1 MSSHAVIAGLT
12 GCPGSCARQRPATI
26 GGSLARPASVRLR
39 FRRISHSPSLTSV
52 SRSVPLLV
60 MDRSMISTLMPSGVR
75 NFMMSPCDLH
85 ITGRYQLI
93 IGSVSQLDA
102 ILHAQPVALPAPV
115 PGREHRRHD
124 YTGWY
129 LHHPQR
135 PAEDRTDPL
144 QALLGP
150 EHFAAEEPAEPVKKP
165 RWVKTIPEGMHKIGD
180 LAKALHRRP
189 RLIREWIEKGT
200 IPDAPAWIGGNR
212 VWPAAEVNLLA
223 QIAQEEGLIAN
234 PHALWRKNSNFIV
247 RAHDE
252 VAELRRQQSHQGP
265 FSSPVDGAS

>member
-1 MSSHAVIAGLT
+1 
-12 GCPGSCARQRPATI
+12 
-26 GGSLARPASVRLR
+26 
-39 FRRISHSPSLTSV
+39 
-52 SRSVPLLV
+52 
-60 MDRSMISTLMPSGVR
+60 
-75 NFMMSPCDLH
+75 MSPRDLH
-85 ITGRYQLI
+85 ITGRYQPI

-150 EHFAAEEPAEPVKKP
+150 EHFAAEEPAEPVKAS
-165 RWVKTIPEGMHKIGD
+165 RWVKTIPDDLHKISD
-180 LAKALHRRP
+180 LATALERRP

-200 IPDAPAWIGGNR
+200 IPDAPLRMRDGKPIVNDGEPRGYR
-212 VWPAAEVNLLA
+212 LWPAEEINLLA